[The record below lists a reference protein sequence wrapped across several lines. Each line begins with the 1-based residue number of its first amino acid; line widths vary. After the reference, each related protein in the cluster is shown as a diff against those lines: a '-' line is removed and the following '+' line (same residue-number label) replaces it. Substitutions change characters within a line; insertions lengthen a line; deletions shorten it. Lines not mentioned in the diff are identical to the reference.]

1 MFQTIL
7 YRQVSGVMMSKNDDL
22 EALKANLRITIGK
35 VEAHYREMYKDLPD
49 YRQDAKIRRA
59 TKSLMT
65 RVLNGTS

>member
-1 MFQTIL
+1 
-7 YRQVSGVMMSKNDDL
+7 MSKNNDL
-22 EALKANLRITIGK
+22 EALKDILRVTIGK
-35 VEAHYREMYKDLPD
+35 VEAHYREMYKDLPY